1 MHAMVACASK
11 AGVAMV
17 LTAVVADF
25 VGVESAQVPQPLFI
39 FRNVQ
44 ESIDGIHS
52 YRVYYHA

>member
-1 MHAMVACASK
+1 
-11 AGVAMV
+11 MV